1 MSNPLSSCD
10 GSEKDPRITAP
21 YGSTGGRRTQYSESC
36 GFLGC
41 GCSCQAAWLA
51 ARVEALRME
60 VKAKVE
66 FADFKDAAEFLG
78 LDLIQMANDSGT
90 ANQTGRTRQEV
101 GNTVTWT

>member
-1 MSNPLSSCD
+1 
-10 GSEKDPRITAP
+10 
-21 YGSTGGRRTQYSESC
+21 
-36 GFLGC
+36 
-41 GCSCQAAWLA
+41 
-51 ARVEALRME
+51 ME
-60 VKAKVE
+60 IKAKVE